1 MEKKKKTLKVSIYT
15 QKGGVGKSTMT
26 VLLASVLH
34 YRLGY
39 NIAVLDCDFPQH
51 SLVNMRERDKKAI
64 MESDFHKKL
73 AVKQFNSIN
82 KRAYPIIKC
91 KAEDALETAFN
102 FIENSAVQPD
112 ILIFDLPGTANTK
125 GVIGSLKGMDYI
137 FCPITADRLV
147 VESTLAFSD
156 VFLKL
161 PAQNANVVE
170 QSLFL
175 FWNQVDGRER
185 SGLYEAYQTVI
196 EGLSLNMMETR
207 IMDSKR
213 FRKEIDDTGNYVFKS
228 TLLPADMPIL
238 KATRV
243 DQFVKEFLKII
254 KT

>member
-1 MEKKKKTLKVSIYT
+1 MEKKKTLKVSIYT

-73 AVKQFNSIN
+73 AVRQFNTIN

-112 ILIFDLPGTANTK
+112 ILIFDLPGTTNTK

-137 FCPITADRLV
+137 FSPITADRLV

-161 PAQNANVVE
+161 PAQNANIVE

-196 EGLSLNMMETR
+196 AGLSLNMMETR

-213 FRKEIDDTGNYVFKS
+213 FRKEINDTGNYVFKS
-228 TLLPADMPIL
+228 TLLPADLPIL

-254 KT
+254 KS